1 MFKSLFC
8 LSFKLIL
15 PVLCYVS
22 VSDQA
27 SGDSGIGVA
36 PQSHFATVDK
46 TFTTTTT
53 RSNTT
58 HITTQTSEISTGST
72 SVISALSGIEDSDS
86 LNSLTTRP
94 VSVTDAGNTT
104 VVTATI
110 PQSSASSSTTSSGLT
125 LLLEASTRA
134 QLTQLR

>member
-72 SVISALSGIEDSDS
+72 SVISALGIEDSDS